1 MSSSFYR
8 VSAPSRNFIEG
19 FVPTYLHKQP
29 VIDNS
34 EAQAKLDRICIN
46 ARSIAPEPNKQV
58 GRKAFSTLTKY
69 RKTA

>member
-8 VSAPSRNFIEG
+8 VSAPSRNFMEG

-46 ARSIAPEPNKQV
+46 ARSIAPENKHV
-58 GRKAFSTLTKY
+58 GRKAFSTLTKQ
-69 RKTA
+69 RKAA